1 MHQAQFI
8 QILYVGYLYRTR
20 CIYTSDASHL
30 QFRQLASIVLTP
42 NIYSSGIQRLYNRHL
57 TLLYPSFQLLFSAI
71 LNVYICVSFCLSCYY
86 IFLLLCF
93 HSHRHPDE
101 NNAFSAVQICKVS
114 ISQQYRYTINQMKV
128 LFPLI
133 YSEMQGEWKNKLMLN
148 IQEQIAEVN
157 YIVNFTVK

>member
-1 MHQAQFI
+1 MPFRKKKEIEMAIH
-8 QILYVGYLYRTR
+8 LL
-20 CIYTSDASHL
+20 CIYILFLYASSPVYTDSIRWISISDTLHL
-30 QFRQLASIVLTP
+30 YFRRLASIVLTP

-57 TLLYPSFQLLFSAI
+57 TLSYPSFQLLFSAI

-114 ISQQYRYTINQMKV
+114 ISQ
-128 LFPLI
+128 
-133 YSEMQGEWKNKLMLN
+133 
-148 IQEQIAEVN
+148 
-157 YIVNFTVK
+157 